1 MKIIDNCKRTFVL
14 CLMILGMGV
23 FSSQTFGDN
32 RKIIAFPDVDSA
44 ELPPYSAV
52 VRAGD
57 FIYVSGVLGHMRGKS
72 QLVSGGVSAQAR
84 QSLTYIKE
92 SIERAGGSFEN
103 TAKCMVL
110 LADINDFPAMNEVWR
125 TFFPKNPPARSTLI
139 VKEIPHGAAI
149 EIDCTAIAN

>member
-1 MKIIDNCKRTFVL
+1 MKLIDNCKRASAL
-14 CLMILGMGV
+14 CLMVLGLGV
-23 FSSQTFGDN
+23 FSSQVFGDS
-32 RKIIAFPDVDSA
+32 RKIIAFPDMDSA
-44 ELPPYSAV
+44 EMPPYSAV

-57 FIYVSGVLGHMRGKS
+57 YIYVSGVLGHVRGKS
-72 QLVSGGVSAQAR
+72 QLVSGGVSAQAK

-92 SIERAGGSFEN
+92 YIERAGGSLQN

-110 LADINDFPAMNEVWR
+110 LADIDDFPAMNEVWR
-125 TFFPKNPPARSTLI
+125 TFFPTHPPARSTLI